1 MFKVRLIIIVLMKDN
16 QKTQKAQYMKVFNL
30 VFNLLIPLFYHFL
43 MFFFFVSC
51 FFVCFFYFWS
61 NPVNTKFIN
70 LEPKLIMTR
79 GL

>member
-43 MFFFFVSC
+43 MFFFSFLVFLFV
-51 FFVCFFYFWS
+51 FFIS
-61 NPVNTKFIN
+61 GQILSIQN
-70 LEPKLIMTR
+70 L
-79 GL
+79 